1 MVFDFFQVKEFEEIL
16 LDGAEKTS
24 FFRIPCSPLDS
35 SKFIKQFNVWD
46 LSEEPV
52 LKRFIE
58 EISKKRSDSLDLPKA
73 FDEPS
78 LPVSSDELHMVS
90 PVVSPKT
97 FKAVSFIHRG
107 AVYPVLHV
115 DESFLLPSSVEEH
128 ISKSIKS
135 GETFLVPFYRHYFRF
150 LSLLYL
156 FIFYILSVTI

>member
-1 MVFDFFQVKEFEEIL
+1 MVFDFFQVKEFEQIL

-46 LSEEPV
+46 LSDEPV
-52 LKRFIE
+52 LKRFID
-58 EISKKRSDSLDLPKA
+58 EIYKKRRDSLDLPKA

-78 LPVSSDELHMVS
+78 LPVSSDDRHK
-90 PVVSPKT
+90 VSPKT

-115 DESFLLPSSVEEH
+115 DESFLLPSSAEKH
-128 ISKSIKS
+128 ISTSIQS
-135 GETFLVPFYRHYFRF
+135 VETFLAPFYRHYFRF

-156 FIFYILSVTI
+156 FILDKLSVAI